1 MDLVPSDRDISDP
14 QGASENRSA
23 LPRRDAAWY
32 AAALFIAWSIAWLIG
47 DSLRDFLHWG
57 DTWDTAFWVA
67 AKILIWVLPVIIVL
81 RRKSLPVAGYVGLR
95 MPGRGLAIGALAGL
109 GLLAFSYAMDAVLGG
124 ASFNIPVLDAALFN
138 GLIVAPLVEEFT
150 MRGFYLESLERSG
163 LLFMQANT
171 RQALVFVAMHIPG
184 WFFQGRLRSPLSL
197 LQIAVFLW
205 LLGLL
210 LGWIKKQSGSL
221 YAPIAVHVLNN
232 LYSAARG

>member
-1 MDLVPSDRDISDP
+1 MNLIPSYRDTSDL
-14 QGASENRSA
+14 QGALKKPNA
-23 LPRRDAAWY
+23 LPGRNAVWAP
-32 AAALFIAWSIAWLIG
+32 AALFIAWSVAWLIG

-81 RRKSLPVAGYVGLR
+81 RRKSLPIAGYVGLR

-109 GLLAFSYAMDAVLGG
+109 GLLAFSYAMDAVLGA

-138 GLIVAPLVEEFT
+138 GLLAAPVVEEFT

-163 LLFMQANT
+163 WPFMQANT

-184 WFFQGRLRSPLSL
+184 WFF
-197 LQIAVFLW
+197 
-205 LLGLL
+205 
-210 LGWIKKQSGSL
+210 
-221 YAPIAVHVLNN
+221 
-232 LYSAARG
+232 RGACDRH